1 MAIDLFANEPKAPKD
16 LFGAEPAV
24 DPAAEA
30 KAAADA
36 EAKAVA
42 DAAAKAE
49 AEKTAKAKAAAD
61 AAAKAEA
68 EIKAKAKA
76 EADAIDKLEAEEQAL
91 RDKRAQERAEN
102 AAKRATEPKKKQ
114 VSMTAASVQLS
125 ELDKILESLNRT
137 HRRHTA

>member
-36 EAKAVA
+36 EAEKA
-42 DAAAKAE
+42 
-49 AEKTAKAKAAAD
+49 AKAKAAAD

-125 ELDKILESLNRT
+125 ELDKILEKIGRA
-137 HRRHTA
+137 HV